1 MQDWTRINEF
11 ADGEISVE
19 AKAEIENALR
29 DDPQIKREYTAVL
42 QIKQLLAT
50 KCPPHACEDAWSRCS
65 QRLREIERTEKT
77 ESIVWKYGY
86 AVAAMLV
93 IAIVSAAYL
102 QRINGIGSMNAT
114 ALASTL
120 NASVAGGG
128 SGRLDG
134 LREFFFTERI
144 PSPSAERLTLRQMD
158 SVVINNEKAARL
170 IYSDGRSEYMLLIA
184 PGIVEVEGDPVP
196 GYPGFY
202 SCTSGRLTVVC
213 WRDDDMGFA
222 LAAEKPLSELIRLL
236 R

>member
-11 ADGEISVE
+11 ADGESS
-19 AKAEIENALR
+19 AEVRAEMEKVLQE
-29 DDPQIKREYTAVL
+29 DPQAKREYTAVL

-50 KCPPHACEDAWSRCS
+50 KCPPHACEETWLRCT

-102 QRINGIGSMNAT
+102 QRINGFGSMNAT

-120 NASVAGGG
+120 NASVAGG

-144 PSPSAERLTLRQMD
+144 ASPPAERLTLRQMD

-196 GYPGFY
+196 GYPGLY